1 MEFLASLCSDAMEK
15 SPCQSLLA
23 RCPKCLFPNFM
34 VESSRS
40 CQLIFEKILISYKQ
54 LPSREANAEKLE
66 SSNFLSTSVKENKDS
81 FVKFDKETDCFDTF
95 IWHFFLDHFFVMLQ
109 KVLKMLMILS
119 HGQDTVA
126 KGDLVL
132 MVNFWLKIFTRKV

>member
-1 MEFLASLCSDAMEK
+1 MFVPKLHGGILK
-15 SPCQSLLA
+15 ILLA
-23 RCPKCLFPNFM
+23 DIWENSYL
-34 VESSRS
+34 
-40 CQLIFEKILISYKQ
+40 YKQ

-66 SSNFLSTSVKENKDS
+66 SSNFLPTTVKENKDS

-95 IWHFFLDHFFVMLQ
+95 IWHFFLDHFFIMLQ
-109 KVLKMLMILS
+109 EVLKMLMILS
-119 HGQDTVA
+119 HGQATVA